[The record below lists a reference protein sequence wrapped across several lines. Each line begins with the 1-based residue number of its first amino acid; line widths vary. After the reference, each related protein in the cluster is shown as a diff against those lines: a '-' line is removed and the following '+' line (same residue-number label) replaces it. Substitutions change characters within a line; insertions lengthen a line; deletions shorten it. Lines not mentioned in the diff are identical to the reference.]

1 MLVEG
6 LPPLSPRLRARKR
19 ERFAA
24 EVEGDFRL
32 VRRALSLQRTFLQ
45 VSAGDCALARR
56 VAGYVERA
64 YALSPEHTGAAKPR
78 APNIVRM
85 VAPDGAVPLP
95 EGSVDVAFSA
105 GLLERLPAAAAQA
118 HLAAV
123 RRALSPAG
131 SYFCVTTGP
140 AINAAELR
148 RRLREAG
155 FRTVRFYWRLRRWYA
170 VVPYPALRLAELLA
184 GGRLARLRARASGKA

>member
-1 MLVEG
+1 MLVEN
-6 LPPLSPRLRARKR
+6 LPPLSPRLRARAP
-19 ERFAA
+19 ECFAT
-24 EVEGDFRL
+24 EVERQFRL

-64 YALSPEHTGAAKPR
+64 YALSPEHAGPAKPR
-78 APNIVRM
+78 APNIVPM
-85 VAPDGAVPLP
+85 VAHDGAVPLP
-95 EGSVDVAFSA
+95 AGTVDVAFSA

-123 RRALSPAG
+123 RRALSPGG
-131 SYFCVTTGP
+131 SYFCITTGG
-140 AINAAELR
+140 ATSAAELR

-155 FRTVRFYWRLRRWYA
+155 FRTVRFYWRLRRWYS

>member
-6 LPPLSPRLRARKR
+6 LPPLSPRLRAREP
-19 ERFAA
+19 ERFGA
-24 EVEGDFRL
+24 EVERHFRL
-32 VRRALSLQRTFLQ
+32 VRRALSLHRTFLQ
-45 VSAGDCALARR
+45 VSADDCALARR

-64 YALSPEHTGAAKPR
+64 YALGPQKAGAANDR

-85 VAPDGAVPLP
+85 VAHDGAVPLP

-105 GLLERLPAAAAQA
+105 GLLERLSGAAARA

-123 RRALSPAG
+123 RRALAPGG
-131 SYFCVTTGP
+131 SYFCLTAGR
-140 AINAAELR
+140 IHSAAELR

-155 FRTVRFYWRLRRWYA
+155 FRTVRFYGRLRRWYA
-170 VVPYPALRLAELLA
+170 VVPYPLLRLAEVLA
-184 GGRLARLRARASGKA
+184 GGRLARLQARAA